1 MTCETCIISWAAYV
15 YTCGTVYPGF
25 FFFLLVTKLAKMGK
39 CVTFF
44 SFAPVIFVI

>member
-25 FFFLLVTKLAKMGK
+25 FFFCLSQNWRKWGNV
-39 CVTFF
+39 
-44 SFAPVIFVI
+44 

>member
-25 FFFLLVTKLAKMGK
+25 FFACHKIGENGEI
-39 CVTFF
+39 CNFF

>member
-25 FFFLLVTKLAKMGK
+25 FFFACHKIGENGEI
-39 CVTFF
+39 CNFF